1 MTSEVARDMD
11 PHHRLMLEVVYEA
24 LESAGIPL
32 ESAAGTNTAVFG
44 GIMYKDYHDSLNRD
58 PKSLPR
64 YFITGNAGAM
74 VANRI
79 SHFFDLRGPS
89 VTIDT
94 ACSTTLTALH
104 LACQSLRAGESD
116 MAVVVGA
123 NLMLNSDVFV
133 TMSNLGF
140 LSPDGISYAFDS
152 RANGYGRGE
161 GVAAIVLKALPKALA
176 DHDPV
181 RTIIRETAL
190 NQDGKTP
197 AITAPSDMAQE
208 QLIRECYN
216 RAGIDTSQTSY
227 IEAHGTGTPTGDP
240 LEISAISRAFQG
252 QPLYA
257 GSVKANIGHTEAA
270 SGLSGII
277 KVALSLE
284 KGMMPPSP
292 RFLRPNK
299 KLMLKEKNIKARLL
313 SSAQPWPLKDGIRR
327 ASVNNFGFGGSNA
340 HVILEWHNPDSQ
352 DQEQTNGSATVDA
365 ASGPARI
372 YILSAKDE
380 PACKR
385 MISNLRNYIE
395 NADSTQERNLLAS
408 LAYTLGSRRSALPW
422 KTVFAAD
429 SLNGILHS
437 LDGGQNQ
444 PERSR
449 KDIRVGWVFSG
460 QGAQW
465 HAMGR
470 ELFEAY
476 PVFKTAIR
484 ECDSYIKEMGATWT
498 ITDELHRDEETT
510 RVNDAEFSLPLSTAI
525 QIAVVRLFWSWGIR
539 PTGITSHSSG
549 EAAAAFAAGVLS
561 ARSAIGITYIRGALT
576 RKGKSTSGPKGGM
589 MAVGLG
595 RSEADDYI
603 SRVIGDNKAKHL
615 VVGCVNSPSSVTVS
629 GDLPALAEL
638 EQLLHADK
646 VFARKLKVTE
656 AFHSSHMKPM
666 AAEFATLLV
675 GLLET
680 NDVDLATTPSSMV
693 YSSPKTGRRMSSFEP
708 LLVPSHWTESM
719 LQAVEFESSFI
730 EMCWDP
736 KTKEQCVDVV
746 VEIGPHG
753 ALGGP
758 ITQIMQKPELGGA
771 SVSYLS
777 SLSRGKC
784 AVGTTQ
790 GVATAL
796 MRQGYRLEMDAI
808 NFPHGRDDANVK
820 VLHDLPTY
828 SWSHQLRYWREP
840 RNSRALR
847 QNEHPPHHLIGS
859 RDPLSPFSAPTWT
872 NTLRMSDIPWVR
884 DHVVGSDI
892 VFPGAGF
899 ISMAIDAMSQAH
911 QPNPDEKTFFNLRDV
926 DLMQALVLPVDAEL
940 DVDLRLAIRPCD
952 EKSLGV
958 KGWYAFSVHS
968 ISGEKNTWTEHC
980 TGLIRIEKHDRTS
993 WDAPGLPA
1001 LKMMD
1006 AAVYS
1011 RKTDPKILWESLHE
1025 TGICHGPIFQNISQ
1039 IRSSG
1044 RLSLCTFQVADTASI
1059 MPCSYESQHLVHP
1072 TTLDSAIQAAYSPLV
1087 STGKR
1092 LKAALVPRRLKKLK
1106 VASTLFNFGAGSV
1119 LGAQVCLKKQ
1129 SSQSFSADLAVF
1141 DGVTGDEYPSTPDVL
1156 IEIEGLSFQSL
1167 GVSLSD
1173 KSMGSDGGGDTR
1185 SSWSWAPD
1193 ITLMDSGRLSS
1204 QLSAEAELRE
1214 KDLMMDLR
1222 RCTIHFITEAM
1233 EHLMTDD
1240 IERLDGHWKKFHHW
1254 MTAQLALAR
1263 DDRLGPGSSSWLLD
1277 DAEHKASVRARVVE
1291 GGVNGEMITH
1301 LGPQLLPMLRGQV
1314 EPLEL
1319 MMEGRLLSRY
1329 YVEALK
1335 WKRSN
1340 TQASELIKLLAH
1352 KNPRCRILEVGG
1364 GTGGCTELIL
1374 SALGDSK
1381 PVDRYDFTDV
1391 SAGFFEPARERFA
1404 DWQDVMTYSTLD
1416 IEKDP
1421 ASQGFECASYDIV
1434 VACQVLHATTNMKR
1448 TLSNVRKLLKPGGKL
1463 VLVETTNDQLDL
1475 FFTFGLLPGWW
1486 LSEEEE
1492 RQLTPS
1498 LTPDLWRTML
1508 SASGFNGVELEVRD
1522 CNDTDFYMIS
1532 TIMSSATVEPVT
1544 ADTESSSDAVLV
1556 YGDRP
1561 PPSEWLN
1568 DLQSSVAGATTT
1580 GSAPSITSL
1589 DEADVAGKTV
1599 IFLGEVQQNL
1609 LSSMETDAFARVKSM
1624 LVDSR
1629 AVIWVARGATMA
1641 CDDPRKAL
1649 HVGLLRTLRNETNGK
1664 PCISLDI
1671 DPSRNP
1677 WTPETIDAILQVFHT
1692 SLGAANQ
1699 HSDFEYAERDGI
1711 VHVPRAVNSPGWR
1724 AFDTAEAVLKPFKS
1738 SPGSRLRM
1746 HVERPGLL
1754 DSLCFREEEIPD
1766 LPADWVEIEPVTF
1779 GLNFTD
1785 IMVAMGQIKQDPEPF
1800 MGFECA
1806 GVIMMLGETAAERG
1820 LKVGD
1825 RVCALQR
1832 GHWATRVQ
1840 TPSTNV
1846 VLIPSGMSF
1855 EDAASIPQAF
1865 ATAYISLFTT
1875 ANLRKGERVLIHSGA
1890 GGVGQAAIMLSQLAG
1905 AEVFVTA
1912 GTQAKRDFVCR
1923 KFGISPDHVY
1933 SSRDASFVDGI
1944 RERTGREGVDV
1955 ALNSLAGHL
1964 LQATFDCMAEFG
1976 RFVEIGQK
1984 DLEQDSR
1991 LSMHT
1996 FMRNVSFQCVD
2007 LLAWE
2012 RAKGGAVQ
2020 EALKHIM
2027 KLLEDKQLGLIDPVS
2042 AYPISDIEKVFR
2054 TMQGGQHVG
2063 KLVVTA
2069 SEKDLIPVRRGASPL
2084 RLRPDASYLVVGGLG
2099 GIGRRICEWLVDH
2112 GARNLII
2119 LSRSSAERSP
2129 FVASLEQRG
2138 CVVLHHACDVA
2149 DEVQLAAMLRRREQE
2164 KMPPIRGVLQC
2175 AMVLRDALFTQMTA
2189 DDFNAAL
2196 RPKVQGSWNLH
2207 ETVAQDVD
2215 FFVMLSSLVG
2225 VMGGAGQANYAA
2237 ASAFQDALA
2246 QHRRAQGK
2254 PATTIDLGMVKSMG
2268 YVAEA
2273 GQSISERLVRIGYKA
2288 LHEEDVLLLLEKAI
2302 VSPSPPSSSS
2312 DPSQGVVVTGINT
2325 SRGSHWSESRW
2336 IQEARFAGLKYRE
2349 APVQGSRVAGSSSQ
2363 QGHDDIRGELGRAAS
2378 YDEAMGVVLREM
2390 SRKLMRMFG
2399 LAEDDMSASKSLTS
2413 IGVDSLVAIELR
2425 TWITSQLNVDVPI
2438 FELMEGNTVTGL
2450 AEVVVRKLGHAKA
2463 DRS

>member
-1 MTSEVARDMD
+1 
-11 PHHRLMLEVVYEA
+11 
-24 LESAGIPL
+24 
-32 ESAAGTNTAVFG
+32 
-44 GIMYKDYHDSLNRD
+44 MYKDYHDSLNRD

-252 QPLYA
+252 QPLHV

-270 SGLSGII
+270 SGLAGII
-277 KVALSLE
+277 K
-284 KGMMPPSP
+284 
-292 RFLRPNK
+292 
-299 KLMLKEKNIKARLL
+299 LL

-380 PACKR
+380 PASKR

-429 SLNGILHS
+429 SLDGILSS

-449 KDIRVGWVFSG
+449 KEIRVGWVFSG

-629 GDLPALAEL
+629 GDLPAVAEL

-675 GLLET
+675 GLLEA
-680 NDVDLATTPSSMV
+680 NDVDLTTTPSSMV
-693 YSSPKTGRRMSSFEP
+693 YSSPKTGKRMSSLES

-790 GVATAL
+790 GVAMAL

-808 NFPHGRDDANVK
+808 NFPHGRDDTNVK

-993 WDAPGLPA
+993 WDAPDLPA

-1025 TGICHGPIFQNISQ
+1025 TGIRHGPIFQNISQ
-1039 IRSSG
+1039 IQSSG

-1059 MPCSYESQHLVHP
+1059 MPCSYESQHIVHP

-1141 DGVTGDEYPSTPDVL
+1141 DGVTGDDNPSTPDVL

-1167 GVSLSD
+1167 G
-1173 KSMGSDGGGDTR
+1173 
-1185 SSWSWAPD
+1185 
-1193 ITLMDSGRLSS
+1193 
-1204 QLSAEAELRE
+1204 
-1214 KDLMMDLR
+1214 
-1222 RCTIHFITEAM
+1222 
-1233 EHLMTDD
+1233 LMTDD
-1240 IERLDGHWKKFHHW
+1240 IDRLDGHWKKFHHW
-1254 MTAQLALAR
+1254 MTAQLALTR
-1263 DDRLGPGSSSWLLD
+1263 EDRLGPDSSSWLLD
-1277 DAEHKASVRARVVE
+1277 DAEHKASVRARVLE
-1291 GGVNGEMITH
+1291 GGVNGEMITR

-1434 VACQVLHATTNMKR
+1434 VACQVLHATTNMRR

-1498 LTPDLWRTML
+1498 LTPGLWRTML

-1544 ADTESSSDAVLV
+1544 ADRDSSSDAVLV

-1561 PPSEWLN
+1561 PPSEWLT
-1568 DLQSSVAGATTT
+1568 DLQLSVAGATTI

-1609 LSSMETDAFARVKSM
+1609 LSSIETDTFARVKSM
-1624 LVDSR
+1624 LMDSR

-1671 DPSRNP
+1671 DPSRDP

-1699 HSDFEYAERDGI
+1699 HSDFEYVERDGI
-1711 VHVPRAVNSPGWR
+1711 IHVPRAVNNPGWR
-1724 AFDTAEAVLKPFKS
+1724 DSDTAEATLKPFKS

-1806 GVIMMLGETAAERG
+1806 GVITMLGEAAAAERG

-1923 KFGISPDHVY
+1923 KFGISQDHVY

-1944 RERTGREGVDV
+1944 RERTGGEGVDV

-2012 RAKGGAVQ
+2012 RAKGDAVQ

-2027 KLLEDKQLGLIDPVS
+2027 KLLEEKQLGLIDPVS

-2069 SEKDLIPVRRGASPL
+2069 SEKDLVPVHGGASPL

-2099 GIGRRICEWLVDH
+2099 GIGRRICEWLADH

-2119 LSRSSAERSP
+2119 VSRSSAERNP
-2129 FVASLEQRG
+2129 FVTSLEQRG

-2149 DEVQLAAMLRRREQE
+2149 DEGQLATMLRRREQV

-2302 VSPSPPSSSS
+2302 LSPSPPSSSS

-2450 AEVVVRKLGHAKA
+2450 AEVVVRKLGHVKA
-2463 DRS
+2463 DQS